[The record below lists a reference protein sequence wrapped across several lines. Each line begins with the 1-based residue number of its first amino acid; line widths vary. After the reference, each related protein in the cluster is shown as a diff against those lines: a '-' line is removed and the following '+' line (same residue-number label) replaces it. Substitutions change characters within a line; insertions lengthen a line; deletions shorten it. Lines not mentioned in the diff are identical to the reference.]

1 MELKKEQIE
10 QIQKITPTNWWK
22 YFIEFLEKR
31 ITDKFM
37 KLLEQDIDPEYLTI
51 QYSEMQVDQKAFKF
65 LKESLKDFNKQVKVL
80 EIEKIREK
88 VKEGKE

>member
-1 MELKKEQIE
+1 
-10 QIQKITPTNWWK
+10 
-22 YFIEFLEKR
+22 
-31 ITDKFM
+31 M